1 MLIKKQMK
9 ETLLLQYKQGYN
21 QQIQLKNNK
30 KKSYCCNTNRGF
42 PLGAFLEMNPFVPV
56 TDSKDSVSAEIKIKY

>member
-1 MLIKKQMK
+1 MAMIRL
-9 ETLLLQYKQGYN
+9 ESDRN
-21 QQIQLKNNK
+21 PEKNRE